1 MLRRAFEE
9 TMRDPAFIVEAA
21 KLSLEIDPLTGQ
33 QISELLDK
41 AYGAPKA
48 IVAEAAK
55 LAK

>member
-1 MLRRAFEE
+1 
-9 TMRDPAFIVEAA
+9 MRDPAFIVEAA